1 MVIHN
6 RQISPQY
13 KIYLFHRVN
22 HFIGDFLIT
31 RNPVAAGYFYP
42 QSSSDLR
49 TTIDKFMRGVRVDK
63 DEILGAVVPHAGYIY
78 CGRPQAYVYKTL
90 IENPTFVII
99 GPNHTG
105 LGAEA
110 SIMSEGVW
118 KTPLG
123 SCRIDT
129 EIARKILNNSEF
141 LKEDLYAHTQ
151 EHSIEVQ
158 LPWLQYRF
166 RDVKFVPIVI
176 GSNNPEVYKDIGQA
190 IKKAIEMTKTIV
202 IASSDFT
209 HYGDVYGYTPVRG
222 GPSKVLKFIEDVDK
236 EAAKAICD
244 RAPERFLEIVEKYK
258 ATICG
263 KGPIAAMLYAVKDN
277 ALKGTLLDYTT
288 SYEVS
293 RNIDTLVG
301 YAGIIIQ

>member
-1 MVIHN
+1 M
-6 RQISPQY
+6 
-13 KIYLFHRVN
+13 
-22 HFIGDFLIT
+22 IT

-42 QSSSDLR
+42 LSPSDLR
-49 TTIDKFMRGVRVDK
+49 TTIEKFMRRARVGK
-63 DEILGAVVPHAGYIY
+63 EEILGAVVPHAGYIY
-78 CGRPQAYVYKTL
+78 CGETQAHVYKIL
-90 IENPTFVII
+90 IENPTFVIL

-105 LGAEA
+105 LGEEA
-110 SIMSEGVW
+110 SIMCEGMW

-129 EIARKILNNSEF
+129 EIARKILKNSEF

-166 RDVKFVPIVI
+166 RNVNFVPISI
-176 GSNNPEVYKDIGQA
+176 GSDNPEVFKDVGRA
-190 IKKAIEMTKTIV
+190 IKKAIKATKSIV

-209 HYGDVYGYTPVRG
+209 HYGEVYGYVPVRG
-222 GPSKVLKFIEDVDK
+222 GPSKVLEFIERIDK

-244 RAPERFLEIVEKYK
+244 RAPERFLEIVEKYR

-263 KGPIAAMLYAVKDN
+263 RGPIATMLYALKDD
-277 ALKGTLLDYTT
+277 ALKGTLLHYST
-288 SYEVS
+288 SYQIS
-293 RNIDTLVG
+293 RNLDAVVG